1 MALVTRDTL
10 FNAAIRGLV
19 WRAEHR
25 WEPAAAAVL
34 YFGFTVPEVAMVA
47 LGRDYYVGSD
57 GIKVDLYETAFT
69 GGQAV
74 ATINRDLRL
83 RAATPPVQFF
93 QGVTPAA
100 TTDRITGFEQTIQGG
115 GSRIGLR
122 GDLQPFVH
130 ERLKSYVVGVQ
141 NTGNGTGV
149 FSFAVDFR
157 LKYPGEAD

>member
-19 WRAEHR
+19 WRAEYR
-25 WEPAAAAVL
+25 WEAAAEAVL
-34 YFGFTVPEVAMVA
+34 YFGFTVPEVDMIA
-47 LGRDYYVGSD
+47 LGRDYYVGSN

-74 ATINRDLRL
+74 PTINRDLRL
-83 RAATPPVQFF
+83 RDDPPSVQFF
-93 QGVTPAA
+93 QGVTPTA
-100 TTDRITGFEQTIQGG
+100 TDDRITGFEQTMQGG
-115 GSRIGLR
+115 GTRIGLR

-141 NTGNGTGV
+141 NTGNATGV